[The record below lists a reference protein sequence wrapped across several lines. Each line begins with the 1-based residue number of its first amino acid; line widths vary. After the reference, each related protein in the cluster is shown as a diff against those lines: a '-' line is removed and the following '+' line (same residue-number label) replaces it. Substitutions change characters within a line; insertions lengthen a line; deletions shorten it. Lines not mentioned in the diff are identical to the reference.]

1 MGYYS
6 LIVFSYLLLVK
17 DCKMVIV
24 PSVKLMSRLLDENVE
39 SVLSFGDCIC
49 ITSSFNS
56 DVSHSYTR
64 SFNFKNSDIVSVCK
78 ETIQDEGYS
87 IVTIY
92 DPSKPYITISIEKRG
107 ITYESIDSIDETNG
121 LFTISEEFFER
132 IDSDDK

>member
-1 MGYYS
+1 
-6 LIVFSYLLLVK
+6 
-17 DCKMVIV
+17 MVIV

-56 DVSHSYTR
+56 DVSHS
-64 SFNFKNSDIVSVCK
+64 FKNSDIVSVCK

-121 LFTISEEFFER
+121 IFTISEEFFER